1 MTDEVAPPLPE
12 AAPAAAEPAPPVFE
26 AAPAIVAIAM
36 IDDGLRPMRVELF
49 PENERDAVL
58 KVLADAEVLE
68 DLAIRGMDA
77 GAVAAQPD
85 DAIEILTDPAVDNGM
100 AYAKISDV
108 SAGAIAII
116 DRRRMMR
123 QIAAAVRIEGG
134 CEVVELGPEA
144 DLADIARFDVVFID
158 YFLDDKEM
166 DGTIAERIAGEVQ
179 DRRDATR
186 RQQIV
191 LMSSRAGVRAIRT
204 EFRKTASIEAASF
217 AFVDKADLDE
227 AWKVKAHLEMLARGM
242 QHSGAL
248 GDYISAVKTKA
259 KEAAESLARRIDD
272 LDIGDFAYI
281 QRIALHADGHPLG
294 DYLSWLLSSHLT
306 ALAFEGALRE
316 QQAAVDSMEFEDGP
330 LSPAEPSTEL
340 AALYHDALFAR
351 NLGALGGHPRAGEGS
366 DIADVPFV
374 QLGDVFLTPDKAHA
388 VVVLSP
394 DCDLAF
400 STDPT
405 RKPDR
410 NLGVILM
417 FGDPNSVAS
426 DADKDTSTTTEG
438 MLDGAE
444 VYRIDWRFNSFRTV
458 RLAELAG
465 FLKEEGF
472 DLSKRDRLRPIY
484 SLKLQHELGNHLMRV
499 GPPVMPPIASH
510 LRSKIRYSLGEKVV
524 NVDLDTTE
532 VVVSRFKKKSM
543 VRFTPSL
550 VAKLKR
556 ASADLLEHLTAQLA
570 AMPTEGDEAQKALKA
585 MAAKVDGLRGQLEGS
600 QVWSSLIGD
609 QPLMAPGESK
619 KLKGSV
625 HLAHGAG
632 WAFPQQPAVVL
643 VVGDQP
649 DPGPGEGDGGEATET
664 ADPGASVGRRM
675 GAAMGMA
682 VPDAVAAPVRPAVT
696 GAAFGTDPPPP
707 GSQGK
712 GRKNL

>member
-1 MTDEVAPPLPE
+1 MVVQAD
-12 AAPAAAEPAPPVFE
+12 PPVITV
-26 AAPAIVAIAM
+26 APAIVAIAM
-36 IDDGLRPMRVELF
+36 IDDGLRPMRVALI

-58 KVLADAEVLE
+58 TALTDAEALE
-68 DLAIRGMDA
+68 DLAIRGFDA
-77 GAVAAQPD
+77 AAVAAQPD
-85 DAIEILTDPAVDNGM
+85 EAIEVLTDPTMANGM

-108 SAGAIAII
+108 SGATIAMI
-116 DRRRMMR
+116 DRRQMMR
-123 QIAAAVRIEGG
+123 QIAAAIRSAGG

-144 DLADIARFDVVFID
+144 DLSDIARFDIVFID
-158 YFLDDKEM
+158 YYLDEKET

-179 DRRDATR
+179 HRRGTNR

-204 EFRKTASIEAASF
+204 EFRKNASIEAASF

-227 AWKVKAHLEMLARGM
+227 DWKVRAHLDMLARGM
-242 QHSGAL
+242 QHSAAL
-248 GDYISAVKTKA
+248 GDYISAVKKSA
-259 KEAAESLARRIDD
+259 KEAAESLSKKIDD
-272 LDIGDFAYI
+272 LDIGDFAYV

-294 DYLSWLLSSHLT
+294 DYLSWLLSSHLN
-306 ALAFEGALRE
+306 ALAFEGTLRE
-316 QQAAVDSMEFEDGP
+316 QQAAVDRMEFEDGP

-351 NLGALGGHPRAGEGS
+351 NLGPLGGHPRASAGS

-374 QLGDVFLTPDKAHA
+374 QLGDVFLTPNKAHA

-410 NLGVILM
+410 NLGVILL

-426 DADKDTSTTTEG
+426 EAEKDISTTTEG

-444 VYRIDWRFNSFRTV
+444 VYRIDWRFSSFRTV
-458 RLAELAG
+458 RLADLTA
-465 FLKEEGF
+465 FLTEEGF
-472 DLSKRDRLRPIY
+472 DVSKRDRLRPIY

-499 GPPVMPPIASH
+499 GPPVMPPVASH
-510 LRSKIRYSLGEKVV
+510 TKSKIRYSLGEKVV

-532 VVVSRFKKKSM
+532 VVISRFKRKAM

-550 VAKLKR
+550 VSKLKQ
-556 ASADLLEHLTAQLA
+556 ASADLLDHMSSQLA
-570 AMPTEGDEAQKALKA
+570 AMPTEGKEAQRALKP
-585 MAAKVDGLRGQLEGS
+585 MTAKVDGLRGQVEGS
-600 QVWSSLIGD
+600 QVWTSLIGD
-609 QPLMAPGESK
+609 QQLLEPGESR

-632 WAFPQQPAVVL
+632 WAFPQQPAIIL
-643 VVGDQP
+643 VVGEELDAGTGGQSSDEDTEGTSARGDDLINADLAKAQP
-649 DPGPGEGDGGEATET
+649 ASPLLASSPGAAHPGDGVAPI
-664 ADPGASVGRRM
+664 APRPG
-675 GAAMGMA
+675 
-682 VPDAVAAPVRPAVT
+682 
-696 GAAFGTDPPPP
+696 
-707 GSQGK
+707 GK
-712 GRKNL
+712 GRKDR

>member
-1 MTDEVAPPLPE
+1 MNDDAAAQVAEAGPLGAEPPLPAAE
-12 AAPAAAEPAPPVFE
+12 SAAPV
-26 AAPAIVAIAM
+26 ILAIAM
-36 IDDGLRPMRVELF
+36 IDDGLRPMSVELI
-49 PENERDAVL
+49 PENERGAVL
-58 KVLADAEVLE
+58 TALADTEVLE

-77 GAVAAQPD
+77 AAVAAQPD
-85 DAIEILTDPAVDNGM
+85 RAMEVLTDPAVDNGM

-108 SAGAIAII
+108 SGGAIAMI

-123 QIAAAVRIEGG
+123 QIAADVRSEGG

-144 DLADIARFDVVFID
+144 DLSGVARFDVVFID
-158 YFLDDKEM
+158 YFLDDKET
-166 DGTIAERIAGEVQ
+166 DGTIAERIAGEVHG
-179 DRRDATR
+179 RRDATR

-242 QHSGAL
+242 QHSSAL
-248 GDYISAVKTKA
+248 GEYISAVKTKA
-259 KEAAESLARRIDD
+259 REAAESLSQRIDD

-306 ALAFEGALRE
+306 ALAFEGTLRE
-316 QQAAVDSMEFEDGP
+316 QQGAVDRMEFEDGP
-330 LSPAEPSTEL
+330 LSPAEPSIEL

-351 NLGALGGHPRAGEGS
+351 NLGALGGHPRAGVGS

-426 DADKDTSTTTEG
+426 EKDKETSTTTEG
-438 MLDGAE
+438 MLHGAE

-458 RLAELAG
+458 RLAELTA
-465 FLKEEGF
+465 FLTGEGF
-472 DLSKRDRLRPIY
+472 DVSNRDRLRPIY

-510 LRSKIRYSLGEKVV
+510 ARSKIRYSLGEKVV
-524 NVDLDTTE
+524 NVDLDATE
-532 VVVSRFKKKSM
+532 VVISRFKKKSM

-550 VAKLKR
+550 VGKLKQ
-556 ASADLLEHLTAQLA
+556 ASAELLEHLSTQLA
-570 AMPTEGDEAQKALKA
+570 AMPTEGADAQKAHKA
-585 MAAKVDGLRGQLEGS
+585 MTGKVEGLRGQVEGP
-600 QVWSSLIGD
+600 QVWASLIGD
-609 QPLMAPGESK
+609 QPLLGPGESK

-632 WAFPQQPAVVL
+632 WAFPQQPAIVL
-643 VVGDQP
+643 VVGDVS
-649 DPGPGEGDGGEATET
+649 DSSENGDGKGEDDDSRG
-664 ADPGASVGRRM
+664 ADVVGEERMSKAASPQTPLESALFTSIPSAR
-675 GAAMGMA
+675 
-682 VPDAVAAPVRPAVT
+682 
-696 GAAFGTDPPPP
+696 
-707 GSQGK
+707 GK
-712 GRKNL
+712 GRKDK

>member
-1 MTDEVAPPLPE
+1 MNDVVTPPAAE
-12 AAPAAAEPAPPVFE
+12 AAPPMAKV
-26 AAPAIVAIAM
+26 AAPLAEVATPVIVAIAM
-36 IDDGLRPMRVELF
+36 IDDGLRPMAVELI
-49 PENERDAVL
+49 PENERGAVL
-58 KVLADAEVLE
+58 TALADTEVLE

-77 GAVAAQPD
+77 AAVAAQPD
-85 DAIEILTDPAVDNGM
+85 RAMEVLTDPAVDNGM

-108 SAGAIAII
+108 SAGAIAMI

-123 QIAAAVRIEGG
+123 QIAADVRSEGA

-144 DLADIARFDVVFID
+144 DLSGIARFDVVFID
-158 YFLDDKEM
+158 YFLDDKET
-166 DGTIAERIAGEVQ
+166 DGTIAERIAGEVHG
-179 DRRDATR
+179 RRDATR

-248 GDYISAVKTKA
+248 GEYISAVKTKA
-259 KEAAESLARRIDD
+259 REAAESLSQRIDD

-306 ALAFEGALRE
+306 ALAFEGTLRE
-316 QQAAVDSMEFEDGP
+316 QQAAVDRMEFEDGP

-351 NLGALGGHPRAGEGS
+351 NLGALGGHPRAGVGS

-405 RKPDR
+405 RRPDR

-426 DADKDTSTTTEG
+426 EKDKETSTTTEG

-458 RLAELAG
+458 RLAELTA
-465 FLKEEGF
+465 FLTGEGF
-472 DLSKRDRLRPIY
+472 DVSKRDRLRPIY

-510 LRSKIRYSLGEKVV
+510 TRSKIRYSLGEKVV
-524 NVDLDTTE
+524 NVDLDRAE
-532 VVVSRFKKKSM
+532 VVISRFKKKSM

-550 VAKLKR
+550 VGKLKQ
-556 ASADLLEHLTAQLA
+556 ASAELLEHLSTQLA
-570 AMPTEGDEAQKALKA
+570 AMPTEGVDAQKAHKA
-585 MAAKVDGLRGQLEGS
+585 MTGKVEGLRGQVEGP
-600 QVWSSLIGD
+600 QVWASLIGD
-609 QPLMAPGESK
+609 QPLLGPGESK

-632 WAFPQQPAVVL
+632 WAFPQQPAIVL
-643 VVGDQP
+643 VVGDES
-649 DPGPGEGDGGEATET
+649 DSGESGDSKGEDEDSKGT
-664 ADPGASVGRRM
+664 AEREERFGK
-675 GAAMGMA
+675 
-682 VPDAVAAPVRPAVT
+682 AAPPETPVDSARLTSTSSAR
-696 GAAFGTDPPPP
+696 
-707 GSQGK
+707 GK
-712 GRKNL
+712 GRKDK

>member
-1 MTDEVAPPLPE
+1 MTDEAATMVAK
-12 AAPAAAEPAPPVFE
+12 AIEPVIEPTL
-26 AAPAIVAIAM
+26 AIVAIAM
-36 IDDGLRPMRVELF
+36 IDDGLRPMCMELV
-49 PENERDAVL
+49 PEGERNAILAVL
-58 KVLADAEVLE
+58 SDPEALV
-68 DLAIRGMDA
+68 DLAMREMDSNS
-77 GAVAAQPD
+77 VAARPD
-85 DAIEILTDPAVDNGM
+85 EAIEALTDPAIANGM
-100 AYAKISDV
+100 AYAKLSDV
-108 SAGAIAII
+108 SVATATMI

-123 QIAAAVRIEGG
+123 QIAAAVRSEGG

-158 YFLDDKEM
+158 YYLDDKEA

-179 DRRDATR
+179 QRRDAGR

-204 EFRKTASIEAASF
+204 EFRRTASIEAASF

-227 AWKVKAHLEMLARGM
+227 AWKVKAHLDMLARGM

-248 GDYISAVKTKA
+248 GEYISAVKRKA
-259 KEAAESLARRIDD
+259 REAAESLSTSIDD

-306 ALAFEGALRE
+306 ALAFEGGLRE
-316 QQAAVDSMEFEDGP
+316 QQAAVDRMEFEDGP
-330 LSPAEPSTEL
+330 LSPAEPSTGL

-351 NLGALGGHPRAGEGS
+351 NLGALSGHPRAVAGS
-366 DIADVPFV
+366 EIADVPFV
-374 QLGDVFLTPDKAHA
+374 QLGDVFLTPDMAQA

-410 NLGVILM
+410 DLGVILL

-426 DADKDTSTTTEG
+426 DADKETNTTTEG

-458 RLAELAG
+458 RLADLST
-465 FLKEEGF
+465 FLTRGGF
-472 DLSKRDRLRPIY
+472 DVSRRDRLRPIY
-484 SLKLQHELGNHLMRV
+484 SLKLQQELGNHLVRV

-510 LRSKIRYSLGEKVV
+510 AKGKIRYSLGEKVV
-524 NVDLDTTE
+524 NIDLDTSE
-532 VVVSRFKKKSM
+532 IVISRFKKKAM
-543 VRFTPSL
+543 VRFTPAL
-550 VAKLKR
+550 VGKLKL
-556 ASADLLEHLTAQLA
+556 ASSELLDHMEAKLA
-570 AMPTEGDEAQKALKA
+570 AMPTEGEEAKKALKPA
-585 MAAKVDGLRGQLEGS
+585 TAKVDSLRGQIEGS

-609 QPLMAPGESK
+609 QPLVALGESR

-625 HLAHGAG
+625 YLAHGAG
-632 WAFPQQPAVVL
+632 WAFPAQPAIVL
-643 VVGDQP
+643 VVGEEP
-649 DPGPGEGDGGEATET
+649 EGEGEVDGAG
-664 ADPGASVGRRM
+664 
-675 GAAMGMA
+675 GMA
-682 VPDAVAAPVRPAVT
+682 ATFVDSVSAAPAVT
-696 GAAFGTDPPPP
+696 RQTAVAPRAASDVTPPALD
-707 GSQGK
+707 SRSTGK
-712 GRKNL
+712 GRKDR